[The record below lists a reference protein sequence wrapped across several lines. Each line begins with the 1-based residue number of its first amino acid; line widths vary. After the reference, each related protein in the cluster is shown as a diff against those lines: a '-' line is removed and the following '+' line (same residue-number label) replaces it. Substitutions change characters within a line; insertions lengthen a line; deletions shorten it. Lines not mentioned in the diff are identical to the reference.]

1 MASSR
6 TSDLLTANTA
16 IWNGANRINSVTL
29 ITDGT
34 NAATIT
40 VYDNAST
47 ASGKVVA
54 KATASGAQ
62 NTVQIRFDN
71 PVYCEA
77 GIYCVVSGTGA
88 AYIVHFGG

>member
-16 IWNGANRINSVTL
+16 ICAGVNRINAVTL

-34 NAATIT
+34 NAATVT
-40 VYDNAST
+40 VYDNPSA

-62 NTVQIRFDN
+62 NTVQLKFTN
-71 PVYCEA
+71 PVYCET
-77 GIYCVVSGTGA
+77 GIYAVVSGTGA